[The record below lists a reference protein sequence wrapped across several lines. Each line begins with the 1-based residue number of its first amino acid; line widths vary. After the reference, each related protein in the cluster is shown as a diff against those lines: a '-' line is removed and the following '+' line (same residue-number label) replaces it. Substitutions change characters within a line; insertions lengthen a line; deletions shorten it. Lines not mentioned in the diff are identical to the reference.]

1 MSLPAVLLVT
11 LSRFPSAFRL
21 DSTKVVPAPTP
32 MALQIPYRAILVL
45 AIPKTFLLVQLVV
58 PLSMVWY
65 GTTPRFRCANF
76 FMFGRL
82 LQYFIMLASFLPYV
96 TSNGYFVYVN

>member
-65 GTTPRFRCANF
+65 YDAFSLCK
-76 FMFGRL
+76 L
-82 LQYFIMLASFLPYV
+82 LYV
-96 TSNGYFVYVN
+96 WAPFTIFYYVGFVSSLCYL